1 MDRHNVRVW
10 LSSLTDKQ
18 FVEFFYEAV
27 SGRDTSEIEGES
39 GHLVVADTSKLPD
52 EERDTVFLAIPDPD
66 EYSGGWADDSPICQ
80 TGQCI
85 ECGSWV
91 RSVAKHAICPICH
104 AKVYCT

>member
-1 MDRHNVRVW
+1 M
-10 LSSLTDKQ
+10 TDKQ

-27 SGRDTSEIEGES
+27 AERDTSEIEGEH
-39 GHLVVADTSKLPD
+39 GHFVVANTSKLPD
-52 EERDTVFLAIPDPD
+52 EERNTVFLALPDAGK
-66 EYSGGWADDSPICQ
+66 YSGAWADDCTICQ

-91 RSVAKHAICPICH
+91 RSVAKHAICPICE

>member
-1 MDRHNVRVW
+1 M
-10 LSSLTDKQ
+10 TDKQ

-27 SGRDTSEIEGES
+27 AERDTSEIEGEH
-39 GHLVVADTSKLPD
+39 GHFVVANTSKLPD
-52 EERDTVFLAIPDPD
+52 EERNTVFLALPDAGK
-66 EYSGGWADDSPICQ
+66 YSGEWADDCPICQ

-91 RSVAKHAICPICH
+91 RSVAKHAICPICE